1 MSIKTLNH
9 DNLITYIRQHLATS
23 KGPRYQRIATAI
35 RQLVDNNILQA
46 DEQLPT
52 HRALAEAIGVSV
64 QTVSFAYTHAI
75 KAGFLTAR
83 IGSGTFVSGEKPGQE
98 VHFLQNH
105 PEIDSRQV
113 DFSILGAATT
123 INQKQ
128 AYQQTLIAL
137 ANDATA
143 LNKIQCLK
151 PFSGD
156 IAYRENLLA
165 WLASR
170 RGITAK
176 RQQLCLTNGATHALL
191 IALSSVAA
199 AGATLACEALT
210 DHGLIALARTL
221 NLRLEG
227 VAVDEYG
234 IIPEELARCCEQ
246 KPIAAICL
254 TPTLHNPTTATLPT
268 TRRQTIADIA
278 KLYGIPVIED
288 DVFGVLDSQNLLPIS
303 HYLPEQSYYI
313 GSFSKVAAAGLRIGY
328 LIAPSNEMPQV
339 IARLRASSWMA
350 NPLAASIAN
359 HWLTNGTIDNL
370 ITEQRGVFNKRQA
383 LAEQLLVTST
393 ATEFRLQSQPDGALI
408 WLSLPPPW
416 RSRDFIKAVRQ
427 ADVLLTAAD
436 PFVVGH
442 HPTPNAIRI
451 SLSAVTN
458 NESLQRGVKIIADL
472 LTNEPPLSTNEG
484 GLY

>member
-9 DNLITYIRQHLATS
+9 DNLIAHIRHYLATS
-23 KGPRYQRIATAI
+23 KGPRYQRIAAAI
-35 RQLVDNNILQA
+35 RQLIDNNTLQA

-52 HRALAEAIGVSV
+52 HRALAETVGVSV

-98 VHFLQNH
+98 VHFLQNR

-113 DFSILGAATT
+113 DFSILGAAATT
-123 INQKQ
+123 TQQ
-128 AYQQTLIAL
+128 SAYQQSLLSL
-137 ANDATA
+137 ANTPTA
-143 LNKIQCLK
+143 LEKIQCIK

-156 IAYRENLLA
+156 VAYRENLLA
-165 WLASR
+165 WLGR
-170 RGITAK
+170 QRGVAAK
-176 RQQLCLTNGATHALL
+176 RQQLCLTNGATHALM

-234 IIPEELARCCEQ
+234 IIPEDLARCCEQ

-254 TPTLHNPTTATLPT
+254 TPTLHNPTTATLPAA
-268 TRRQTIADIA
+268 RRQAVADIA
-278 KLYGIPVIED
+278 KRYGVPVIED
-288 DVFGVLDSQNLLPIS
+288 DVFGVLDSQATLPIS

-328 LIAPSNEMPQV
+328 LIAPSSEMPQV

-350 NPLAASIAN
+350 NPLAASVAD
-359 HWLTNGTIDNL
+359 HWLRDGTMDNL
-370 ITEQRGVFNKRQA
+370 IAEQRGVMQARQA
-383 LAEQLLVTST
+383 AARRLLTTSSKKIS
-393 ATEFRLQSQPDGALI
+393 LQAANDGALI

-416 RSRDFIKAVRQ
+416 RSRDFVKAAKQ
-427 ADVLLTAAD
+427 ADVLLTAAE

-442 HPTPNAIRI
+442 HPTPNAVRI
-451 SLSAVTN
+451 SLSAV
-458 NESLQRGVKIIADL
+458 SDKQALQRGVKIIADL
-472 LTNEPPLSTNEG
+472 LNTEPPLPTDEAG
-484 GLY
+484 WY